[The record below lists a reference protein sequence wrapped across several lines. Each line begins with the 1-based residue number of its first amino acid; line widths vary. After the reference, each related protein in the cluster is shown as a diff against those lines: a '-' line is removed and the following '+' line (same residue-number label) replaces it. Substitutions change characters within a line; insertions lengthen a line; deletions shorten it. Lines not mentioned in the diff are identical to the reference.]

1 MAKYY
6 VALAVAIVSEILGT
20 LSLKL
25 SAGFTQLWWT
35 LASIGLYLIML
46 YCLSYTIRVVPLSV
60 AYGVWT
66 GAGTVFTALLG
77 VMVFH
82 ETLSIGQIAGLAL
95 LVLGVVA
102 LNRSGESEEETEY
115 EALQIED
122 EFQMDEKFR

>member
-1 MAKYY
+1 M
-6 VALAVAIVSEILGT
+6 
-20 LSLKL
+20 KL

-46 YCLSYTIRVVPLSV
+46 YCLSYTIRVVPLCV

-66 GAGTVFTALLG
+66 GAGTVLTALLG

-115 EALQIED
+115 EALQIEE